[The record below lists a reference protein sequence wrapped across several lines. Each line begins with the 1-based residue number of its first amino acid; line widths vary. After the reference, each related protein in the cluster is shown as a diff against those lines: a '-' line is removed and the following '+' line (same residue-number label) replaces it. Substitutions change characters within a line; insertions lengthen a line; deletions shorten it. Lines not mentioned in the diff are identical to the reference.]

1 MGCKKRASQ
10 PALRSLNWSSL
21 DRPPKAA
28 HARRPPGLPKRRT
41 CVGGAHPWRAGQQVH
56 SCSRQLAQDRPWGS
70 QPLLAASLSIY
81 VTYTMR

>member
-1 MGCKKRASQ
+1 VGWTKRTSH

-41 CVGGAHPWRAGQQVH
+41 CVGGAYP
-56 SCSRQLAQDRPWGS
+56 
-70 QPLLAASLSIY
+70 
-81 VTYTMR
+81 